1 MRSVCSPISAEIG
14 TWMRVRDMDAGA
26 GWMRGRGEG
35 WGLGRG
41 GVLPAGRR
49 ASGVEAPGEACDPLC
64 LEVESARS

>member
-1 MRSVCSPISAEIG
+1 
-14 TWMRVRDMDAGA
+14 MRVRDMDAGA